1 MDSRRPGGT
10 DQGGAVRPSLGNG
23 HEPATWEGRRRVSRL
38 VRGRVPR
45 HPSERS
51 PLFAQSP
58 PSVSTDLPASATP
71 AMTAAPGPTTISPTP
86 VSRLGPGS
94 QAIAGS
100 GVPTYKLLRY
110 DEDYSYLKDPD
121 RRTDFWDPIK
131 YIPFG
136 DREDW
141 YASFGA
147 QLRPRFQFYNNF
159 DFGTTP
165 APTPTSTSGTIFTAI
180 STSVRTSASSASS

>member
-1 MDSRRPGGT
+1 
-10 DQGGAVRPSLGNG
+10 
-23 HEPATWEGRRRVSRL
+23 
-38 VRGRVPR
+38 
-45 HPSERS
+45 
-51 PLFAQSP
+51 
-58 PSVSTDLPASATP
+58 
-71 AMTAAPGPTTISPTP
+71 MTAAPGPTTISPTP

-136 DREDW
+136 DREGLVRLLRRRV
-141 YASFGA
+141 ATAFPVLQ
-147 QLRPRFQFYNNF
+147 QLRFR
-159 DFGTTP
+159 DDARAGT
-165 APTPTSTSGTIFTAI
+165 TPTSTSGTIFTAI